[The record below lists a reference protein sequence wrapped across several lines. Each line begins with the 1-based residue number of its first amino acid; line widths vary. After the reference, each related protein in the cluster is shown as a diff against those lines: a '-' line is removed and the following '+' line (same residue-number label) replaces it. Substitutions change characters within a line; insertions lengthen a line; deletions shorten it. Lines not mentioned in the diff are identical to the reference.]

1 MSNNHDRRS
10 SLAGVVILLI
20 TAFVWGFAFVAQR
33 QGAEF
38 IDSISFSALRFVIAS
53 FVLGVTVLLG
63 DVFRKRAGLK
73 VQKFNRDTIIG
84 GVICGVILF
93 VSTLVQQ
100 LGIEATSSAGK
111 AGFITTLYIVI
122 VPILGILARRRTS
135 LSKGIAVLIALVGFI
150 IMCVTDDFTLE
161 EGDGLLLLSAVTFGF
176 HIVFID
182 VYCKTTDPT
191 KFTFLQFATCA
202 VIGVPF
208 MLANGAPTPS
218 ALESAIIPLLYVGV
232 FSSGLAYTLQ
242 VEGQRRVHSST
253 ATLIMSLES
262 VIALLGGA
270 VILNEQAT
278 TEELVGCLLVFV
290 AVFIAQFEVPEKFLH
305 YRKRKFFV
313 E

>member
-1 MSNNHDRRS
+1 MSNNHDKRS
-10 SLAGVVILLI
+10 SFAGVVILLI
-20 TAFVWGFAFVAQR
+20 TALVWGFAFVAQR

-53 FVLGVTVLLG
+53 FVLGVTVFIG
-63 DVFRKRAGLK
+63 DFARKRAGAK
-73 VQKFNRDTIIG
+73 IIKFNRDTIVG
-84 GVICGVILF
+84 GVICGIILF

-100 LGIEATSSAGK
+100 LGVEATSSAGK
-111 AGFITTLYIVI
+111 AGFITTLYIVM

-135 LSKGIAVLIALVGFI
+135 LSKGVAILLALVGFI

-182 VYCKTTDPT
+182 IYCKNTDPA
-191 KFTFLQFATCA
+191 KFTFLQFATSA
-202 VIGVPF
+202 IIGIPF
-208 MLANGAPTPS
+208 MLANGAPTPL
-218 ALESAIIPLLYVGV
+218 AIEAAIIPLLYVGI

-270 VILNEQAT
+270 VILQEQAT

-290 AVFIAQFEVPEKFLH
+290 AVFIAQFEVPARFLH
-305 YRKRKFFV
+305 FRQMKYFV